1 MVVEERV
8 VIDPEIQHGKP
19 IIRGTRVP
27 VVRVIGGL
35 AGGMTVEE
43 ITSEYGITEED
54 VRAALKYAAGLIE
67 QEVHFP
73 LPIR

>member
-1 MVVEERV
+1 MNNRIM
-8 VIDPEIQHGKP
+8 IDPEIQHGKP

-43 ITSEYGITEED
+43 IIREYEITEED
-54 VRAALKYAAGLIE
+54 VRAALEYASQLIE
-67 QEVHFP
+67 QEEHRP
-73 LPIR
+73 LPTR